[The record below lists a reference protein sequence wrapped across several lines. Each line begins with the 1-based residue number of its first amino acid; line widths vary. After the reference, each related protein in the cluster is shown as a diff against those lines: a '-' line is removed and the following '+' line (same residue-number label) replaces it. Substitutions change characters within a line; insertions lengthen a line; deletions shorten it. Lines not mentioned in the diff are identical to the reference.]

1 MHDVRLFFLDVSGI
15 YTECM
20 LYFSPFSVEKMNTSL
35 LDDKSPFLMS
45 LSQVGFRSAVPQ
57 WLDRHSFSVAVN
69 ESKLFSVRGHDRL

>member
-1 MHDVRLFFLDVSGI
+1 MHDVRLFFLGVSVI

-20 LYFSPFSVEKMNTSL
+20 LHFSIFSVEKVSTSL

-45 LSQVGFRSAVPQ
+45 LTQVGFRSAMPQ

-69 ESKLFSVRGHDRL
+69 ESKLFSVRGDDGL